1 MKKNIIIICIDGA
14 RNDRATKS
22 LIFKNYLPGSV
33 FFSQSITYAP
43 YTNSAL
49 FAVFSGTYGNRNGCN
64 SYYASF
70 DFETKKFKTLTEYL
84 LENNYHTYADVN
96 SQIIIPKHG
105 FEEFTVYDES
115 EVDLSERHAD
125 LINHVKTRNDQG
137 ENFFLYLHYESIHTG
152 VLNSVLKGYTNFSKE
167 YFENRKKNEER
178 YDQLFSESEIYLK
191 KILDKIEESD
201 LTKNTIILI
210 LSDHGISVGEK
221 FGERAYGAFCYDY
234 TIKTFATYISPELKN
249 KEIQNQVRHIDFMPT
264 ILEHLGLEIDKKFES
279 LDGESLYALTE
290 GKEFDE
296 KLAYTETGNP
306 LEQSRPP
313 KKPNVKSV
321 RMSNWKLIF
330 NQHNNTKELYDLIQ
344 DPDEKNNLIGKGFDV
359 EKSLWE
365 KLMLIQNES
374 VDVIGRNIETNL
386 DNLGNKL

>member
-1 MKKNIIIICIDGA
+1 MKKNVIIICIDGA

-84 LENNYHTYADVN
+84 WENNYHTYADVN

-191 KILDKIEESD
+191 KILDKIKESD

-234 TIKTFATYISPELKN
+234 TIKTFATYISSELKN

-279 LDGESLYALTE
+279 LDGESLYALIE

-330 NQHNNTKELYDLIQ
+330 NQHNNTKELYDLIH

-374 VDVIGRNIETNL
+374 VNAIGRNIETNM

>member
-1 MKKNIIIICIDGA
+1 MKKNVIIICIDGA

-191 KILDKIEESD
+191 KILDKIKESD

-330 NQHNNTKELYDLIQ
+330 NQHNNTKELYDLIH
-344 DPDEKNNLIGKGFDV
+344 DPNEKNNLIGKGFDV
-359 EKSLWE
+359 EKDLWE

-374 VDVIGRNIETNL
+374 VNAIGKNIETNL